1 MTTEQLKAWLLEY
14 MPLKLETEN
23 RREHLKRLKACAELP
38 PAREYDGSQHTRSS
52 GERMA
57 LAVERYTEYEKEIR
71 PYIAANEHRMQAI
84 RAAISAIPD
93 PMERE
98 VLRLRY
104 TDGDCYRPL
113 PWKEVAVNLYGGCA
127 QRHVDATNRLHRKAL
142 AHLSQQITEAP
153 QHE

>member
-1 MTTEQLKAWLLEY
+1 MCI
-14 MPLKLETEN
+14 
-23 RREHLKRLKACAELP
+23 R
-38 PAREYDGSQHTRSS
+38 DRSS

-113 PWKEVAVNLYGGCA
+113 PWKEVAANLYGGCA
-127 QRHVDATNRLHRKAL
+127 QR
-142 AHLSQQITEAP
+142 LSLI
-153 QHE
+153 HI